1 MGVLPYEDIMNY
13 TMKGIIEAVKLAV
26 YAVFAYLEIP
36 IEAFLILVTFICLD
50 TVLGALASIR
60 MGEKFSFKILIWG
73 FLLKIAILLL
83 PLIVALLAK
92 GLQFDFIILVV
103 LTIKILTVS
112 EFYSC
117 IGNLYMA
124 KNKKRVNKIDVVS
137 MLLKSLRTFAKNI
150 IEKGLKKIEEGTECD
165 KKD

>member
-1 MGVLPYEDIMNY
+1 MDCLQ
-13 TMKGIIEAVKLAV
+13 
-26 YAVFAYLEIP
+26 YLEIP
-36 IEAFLILVTFICLD
+36 IEAFLILVSFICLD
-50 TVLGALASIR
+50 TVLGAFASMR
-60 MGEKFSFKILIWG
+60 MGDKFSFKVLIWG

-92 GLQFDFIILVV
+92 GLEFDFIILVV

-117 IGNLYMA
+117 VGNLYMA

-150 IEKGLKKIEEGTECD
+150 IVKGLNKIEDSADCKND
-165 KKD
+165 